1 MGFNVRFIDNIE
13 PVFVTQVIPAAVIG
27 IMRIS
32 NTIDVEALHQLNVL
46 NHPGYRNGSSGVW
59 IVFVAIHPKK
69 LDGAPVDFVYTAR
82 RFNLSEARFHG
93 YEFRKSTVHLY
104 GNYQTVEIRS
114 FGRPLQGIF
123 EVYRDPCLV
132 PIVTGYICRTR
143 NQGFRYTFTIGIIDG
158 HIKANRC
165 IARCGVVYCESNIQS
180 AIRVLG
186 IEL

>member
-1 MGFNVRFIDNIE
+1 MGFDVGFIDNIE
-13 PVFVTQVIPAAVIG
+13 PVFVAQVIPATVIRIMGISDAV
-27 IMRIS
+27 
-32 NTIDVEALHQLNVL
+32 DVEALHQLDVL
-46 NHPGYRNGSSGVW
+46 NHPRYGNGSSGVW

-69 LDGAPVDFVYTAR
+69 LDGAPVDLVHTAR

-104 GNYQTVEIRS
+104 GNNQTVEIRC
-114 FGRPLQGIF
+114 FGCPLKGIF

-132 PIVTGYICRTR
+132 PIVTGCICRTR

-158 HIKANRC
+158 HIKAYRC
-165 IARCGVVYCESNIQS
+165 IARCGVVYCESNIQ
-180 AIRVLG
+180 AGIRVLG